1 MIRNIVKMIS
11 TAAVALLVSSSANAA
26 LLDGKTIGY
35 EYLFPTVND
44 SNPWYG
50 AGTYVVGAG
59 LEANDGSIATDFSD
73 TNVTIDYNFTA
84 MWCGCGQSFNGVH
97 YFDALGTIADFTSV
111 TLNGLTNLVGLSQA
125 NITFDAN
132 NIWID
137 WQNLSFDTNTL
148 VSIDI
153 EGASANVPES
163 SSLLLLVIGL
173 MMTVVIRRRRA

>member
-1 MIRNIVKMIS
+1 MIRVIFKS
-11 TAAVALLVSSSANAA
+11 AAAVAMSLFVAVSANAA

-125 NITFDAN
+125 NISFDAN

-153 EGASANVPES
+153 AGGSSNVPEPMPVVLFGLG
-163 SSLLLLVIGL
+163 LLGL
-173 MMTVVIRRRRA
+173 AAARRRA

>member
-1 MIRNIVKMIS
+1 MIRNIVKVIS
-11 TAAVALLVSSSANAA
+11 AAAVALLVSSAANAA
-26 LLDGKTIGY
+26 LLDGKTVGY
-35 EYLFPTVND
+35 EYLFPTID
-44 SNPWYG
+44 TSNPWYG

-59 LEANDGSIATDFSD
+59 VEANDGSIATDFSD
-73 TNVTIDYNFTA
+73 SNVTIDYNFAA
-84 MWCGCGQSFNGVH
+84 MWCGCWQTFNGVH

-111 TLNGLTNLVGLSQA
+111 TLNGLTNLAGLSQA

-153 EGASANVPES
+153 NGASVSVPES
-163 SSLLLLVIGL
+163 SPLFLLALGLLMSAVL
-173 MMTVVIRRRRA
+173 RRRA